1 MFRFWFDDN
10 DVQKDGTINVPS
22 SVMLEVIVTQV
33 QDYERSYADFCNHF
47 QS

>member
-1 MFRFWFDDN
+1 MF
-10 DVQKDGTINVPS
+10 KKMVPLMYP
-22 SVMLEVIVTQV
+22 VMLEVIVTQV